1 MAVSTVNPWAA
12 GAVVL
17 NQQPFMA
24 FYERQMAKEQ
34 AKNDALEN
42 YFKDLNKNITSAGM
56 RSQDVP
62 SLLQKNKQWQ
72 DHYIQNK
79 DAILHPQKDN
89 GAAYSKYMS
98 GYQDQLA
105 VTNESKGAQK
115 NAEELG
121 KLKFNKDFSYVF
133 DDPEITKSIES
144 DALPIGDPNR
154 KALDINSIAKP
165 PKPIDMKDREAFSKY
180 AVGELKPDEIRG
192 TPINIGN
199 FQTQTPVTN
208 QYSDQNKKTIGQR
221 AADVYDTDRNWRA
234 EAGKM
239 FKEQVLHDPVLH
251 DQLNAIHKRYF
262 GTDVDS
268 PREAFIAKTILDHDV
283 RNVKYEK
290 GENEYGK
297 QLALE
302 NLRFGHQKTLKKED
316 QKVADDW
323 IVNYWNQRFND
334 AKTTPAKGI
343 TSDDPN
349 NYLASRF
356 KVIHQLNPDQIMMEA
371 LKKSGVYPDDVYVTQ
386 DNKLLP
392 VFYKYKN
399 VVNAKGTVVGTEV
412 EKDKKGKKI
421 IDEDMTNPLGIDQ
434 AYLSMG
440 YKGQTKKGLGS
451 TMQNAYEGG
460 KKESQ
465 PTARKYSIEGKTYTH
480 EQLSK
485 MYSEDKI
492 KQYLDAGI
500 IK

>member
-165 PKPIDMKDREAFSKY
+165 PKPKDMKDREAFSKY

-234 EAGKM
+234 
-239 FKEQVLHDPVLH
+239 
-251 DQLNAIHKRYF
+251 
-262 GTDVDS
+262 
-268 PREAFIAKTILDHDV
+268 
-283 RNVKYEK
+283 
-290 GENEYGK
+290 
-297 QLALE
+297 
-302 NLRFGHQKTLKKED
+302 
-316 QKVADDW
+316 
-323 IVNYWNQRFND
+323 
-334 AKTTPAKGI
+334 
-343 TSDDPN
+343 
-349 NYLASRF
+349 
-356 KVIHQLNPDQIMMEA
+356 
-371 LKKSGVYPDDVYVTQ
+371 
-386 DNKLLP
+386 
-392 VFYKYKN
+392 
-399 VVNAKGTVVGTEV
+399 
-412 EKDKKGKKI
+412 
-421 IDEDMTNPLGIDQ
+421 
-434 AYLSMG
+434 
-440 YKGQTKKGLGS
+440 
-451 TMQNAYEGG
+451 
-460 KKESQ
+460 
-465 PTARKYSIEGKTYTH
+465 
-480 EQLSK
+480 
-485 MYSEDKI
+485 
-492 KQYLDAGI
+492 
-500 IK
+500 